1 MKFGYKY
8 IYVPLLILACTLIA
22 GCFSVKYSFTGAS
35 IPPDA
40 KTVSIAYFPN
50 NAPTVAPTLSAELT
64 DGMKDK
70 FARQTKLQQVSD
82 GSGDLNFQ
90 GEIIGYAMTP
100 EAVSSENEMA
110 SMYRLTI
117 TVRVTYVN
125 ILDPQWNFTNKTF
138 TAFEKYP
145 ASQDLATA
153 EATLIPEIVKM
164 LVDDIFNA
172 SVANW

>member
-1 MKFGYKY
+1 MKSGYRY
-8 IYVPLLILACTLIA
+8 IYVPLLVLACTFIA

-50 NAPTVAPTLSAELT
+50 NAPTVAPILSATLT
-64 DGMKDK
+64 DGLKDK

-82 GSGDLNFQ
+82 GTGDLNFQ

-100 EAVSSENEMA
+100 DAVSAGDDMA
-110 SMYRLTI
+110 SRYRLTI
-117 TVRVTYVN
+117 TVRVTYINV
-125 ILDPQWNFTNKTF
+125 LEPQWNFTNKTF
-138 TAFEKYP
+138 TAFDTFP
-145 ASQDLATA
+145 SSQDLATA
-153 EATLIPEIVKM
+153 EGTLIPDIVDM
-164 LVDDIFNA
+164 LVNDIFNA